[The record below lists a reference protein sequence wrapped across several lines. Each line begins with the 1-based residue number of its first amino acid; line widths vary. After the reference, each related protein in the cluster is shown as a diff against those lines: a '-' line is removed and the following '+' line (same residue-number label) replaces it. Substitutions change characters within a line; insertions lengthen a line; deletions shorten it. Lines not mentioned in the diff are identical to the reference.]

1 MSTGTIRRRSTAI
14 NRGVAS
20 GVRESN
26 YLLSQVRAGPTPTPS
41 SSNFSVTPDVP
52 NGILIS
58 NGTSPASAKT
68 DSKLTWTGSGLNI
81 AGHLNYTGLVADS
94 TDIANNTDALQMPWS
109 NTGKTFKCRCTG
121 SVSKVITFAKATT
134 ADIGKK
140 IKIIQTEPNV
150 DNVPG
155 SSITFVLTTQTLD
168 TSSYINTISNG
179 ISFATA
185 GQNTLEL
192 NPVAPSS
199 SSYGVGT
206 IMTWEV
212 ISTSTIRCE
221 VTTNNTPPYPPPSPN
236 ILFTPSMILVD
247 PSPPLRAY

>member
-1 MSTGTIRRRSTAI
+1 MSTGTIRRKSTAI
-14 NRGVAS
+14 NRGVAA

-58 NGTSPASAKT
+58 LGTNPATAKT
-68 DSKLTWTGSGLNI
+68 DTKLTWTGSGLNI

-109 NTGKTFKCRCTG
+109 NTGKTFKCLCTG
-121 SVSKVITFAKATT
+121 SVSKVITFAEATP

-140 IKIIQTEPNV
+140 IKIIQTEPTISN
-150 DNVPG
+150 PALE

-168 TSSYINTISNG
+168 TSSYINTIISSYINTIANE

-185 GQNTLEL
+185 GQNTLRL
-192 NPVAPSS
+192 NPVDPNS

-221 VTTNNTPPYPPPSPN
+221 VTANNTRAITPPGVAN
-236 ILFTPSMILVD
+236 ILFS
-247 PSPPLRAY
+247 